1 MTSALAIPAA
11 EIQQLKLNP
20 QDRRMKKR
28 YLLAPGPTP
37 VPETVLLEMAQPMLH
52 HRTPQFSA
60 IFAEAAEDAKYLFQT
75 KQDVLILASTGT
87 GGMEGCITNLFSP
100 GDKVLVVNGGKF
112 GERWGKISETYGLN
126 VIEIKVEWGH
136 AVDPKVVEE
145 HLKKDKDI
153 RGILVQASETSTTA
167 AHPIEALS
175 RLTRDRDDLLLV
187 VDAITGLGVFNLPM
201 DEWGIDALVTGSQ
214 KALELPPGLALVGL
228 SEKAWKFNERSTC
241 PRFYFDL
248 KKERKNL
255 ANKTSAYTPA
265 VSLVIGLR
273 AVLKDLREE
282 GLEGVFS
289 RHNRL
294 ARATRAATQAMGLK
308 MVAPDSPADSATG
321 VFVPEGIDGGKLVK
335 IIRDEFGVTLAGGQ
349 DQWKGKVLRIAHLG
363 YVDSF
368 DVVIAI
374 SALEMA
380 LKKMGA
386 KVEFGRGVAA
396 AQEVLMEGY

>member
-1 MTSALAIPAA
+1 
-11 EIQQLKLNP
+11 
-20 QDRRMKKR
+20 MKKK

-37 VPETVLLEMAQPMLH
+37 VPEHVSLEMAQPMMH

-60 IFAEAAEDAKYLFQT
+60 IFKDAAEDAQYLFQT

-112 GERWGKISETYGLN
+112 GERWGKISEAYGLE
-126 VIEIKVEWGH
+126 VVWVDVDWGK
-136 AVDPKVVEE
+136 AVDPDAVKSI
-145 HLKKDKDI
+145 LDKDKDI

-175 RLTRDRDDLLLV
+175 RLTRDRDDIILV
-187 VDAITGLGVFNLPM
+187 VDAITGLGVFDLPM
-201 DEWGIDALVTGSQ
+201 DSWGSDAMITGSQ

-228 SEKAWKFNERSTC
+228 SEKAWKFADQSTC
-241 PRFYFDL
+241 PHFYFDF

-255 ANKTSAYTPA
+255 ANQTSAYTPA

-273 AVLKDLREE
+273 RVLKDIREA
-282 GLEGVFS
+282 GLENVFR

-294 ARATRAATQAMGLK
+294 ARATRAATAALGLE

-321 VFVPEGIDGGKLVK
+321 VFVPDGVDGGKLVK
-335 IIRDEFGVTLAGGQ
+335 TLRDEFGVTMAGGQ
-349 DQWKGKVLRIAHLG
+349 DQWKGKVVRIAHLG
-363 YVDSF
+363 HVDNF
-368 DVVIAI
+368 DVVIGI

-380 LKKMGA
+380 LKKCGA
-386 KVEFGRGVAA
+386 QVELGKGVAA
-396 AQEVLMEGY
+396 AEEILMEAYS

>member
-1 MTSALAIPAA
+1 
-11 EIQQLKLNP
+11 
-20 QDRRMKKR
+20 MKKK

-37 VPETVLLEMAQPMLH
+37 VPEHVSLEMAQPMMH

-60 IFAEAAEDAKYLFQT
+60 IFKDAAEDAQYLFQT

-112 GERWGKISETYGLN
+112 GERWGKISEAYGLE
-126 VIEIKVEWGH
+126 VVWVDVDWGK
-136 AVDPKVVEE
+136 AVDPDAVKSI
-145 HLKKDKDI
+145 LDKDKGI

-175 RLTRDRDDLLLV
+175 RLTRDRDDIILV
-187 VDAITGLGVFNLPM
+187 VDAITGLGVFDLPM
-201 DEWGIDALVTGSQ
+201 DEWGIDAMITGSQ

-228 SEKAWKFNERSTC
+228 SEKAWKFADQSTC
-241 PRFYFDL
+241 PHFYFDF

-255 ANKTSAYTPA
+255 ANQTSAYTPA

-273 AVLKDLREE
+273 RVLKDIREA
-282 GLEGVFS
+282 GLENVFR

-294 ARATRAATQAMGLK
+294 ARATRAATAALGLK

-321 VFVPEGIDGGKLVK
+321 VFVPDGVDGGKLVK
-335 IIRDEFGVTLAGGQ
+335 ALRDEFGVTMAGGQ
-349 DQWKGKVLRIAHLG
+349 DQWKGKVVRIAHLG
-363 YVDSF
+363 HVDNF
-368 DVVIAI
+368 DVVIGI

-380 LKKMGA
+380 LKKFGA
-386 KVEFGRGVAA
+386 QVELGKGVAA
-396 AQEVLMEGY
+396 AEEILMEAYS

>member
-1 MTSALAIPAA
+1 
-11 EIQQLKLNP
+11 
-20 QDRRMKKR
+20 MKKR

-37 VPETVLLEMAQPMLH
+37 VAEEVSLRMAEPMVH

-100 GDKVLVVNGGKF
+100 GDKVLVINGGKF

-126 VIEIKVEWGH
+126 VVWHKVEWGH
-136 AVDPKVVEE
+136 AADPKDIEAI
-145 HLKKDKDI
+145 LNQDKEI
-153 RGILVQASETSTTA
+153 KGVLVQASETSTTA
-167 AHPIEALS
+167 AQPIEVLS
-175 RLTRDRDDLLLV
+175 KLTRDRNDILLV

-201 DEWGIDALVTGSQ
+201 DEWGIDALVTSSQ
-214 KALELPPGLALVGL
+214 KALQLPPGLALVGL
-228 SEKAWKFNERSTC
+228 SEKAWMFADKSTC
-241 PRFYFDL
+241 PHFYFDF

-273 AVLKDLREE
+273 EVLKNIREE
-282 GLEGVFS
+282 GLDSVFK

-294 ARATRAATQAMGLK
+294 ARATRSAVEAMGLK
-308 MVAPDSPADSATG
+308 RVAPDSPADSATG
-321 VFVPEGIDGGKLVK
+321 FFVPDGVDGAKLVK
-335 IIRDEFGVTLAGGQ
+335 SMRDDFGVTLAGGQ
-349 DQWKGKVLRIAHLG
+349 DHWKGKIVRVAHLG

-368 DVVIAI
+368 DIIIAI
-374 SALEMA
+374 SVVEMA
-380 LKKMGA
+380 LTKFGA
-386 KVEFGRGVAA
+386 KVELGKGVAA
-396 AQEVLMEGY
+396 AQKILLEGYN